1 MFQCDLISP
10 LAVKA
15 GTENSTALT
24 CFCLFFLPPVLYS
37 IARGDLAAALALS
50 LRFGQSTS
58 WSTRAFCP
66 KSPGL
71 VRSGGWLSGAELAAC
86 WCLVVHWCWPHGRA
100 TERARGS
107 RRAPS
112 PGGHVPPIVR
122 REPPIPGRQKITRPS
137 SSIGAGGEWIPKVVL
152 PPPAP
157 RTPTV
162 FLISGRHVCCLRQYV
177 GCGGRVP
184 Y

>member
-37 IARGDLAAALALS
+37 IARGDLAAAVRPRALR
-50 LRFGQSTS
+50 LGQSTS

-71 VRSGGWLSGAELAAC
+71 VRNGGWLSGAELAAC
-86 WCLVVHWCWPHGRA
+86 CCWCWPPGRA
-100 TERARGS
+100 TEARGS

-122 REPPIPGRQKITRPS
+122 REPPIPGRQKITRPGS
-137 SSIGAGGEWIPKVVL
+137 GSGAGGKRIP
-152 PPPAP
+152 PSCAGAACTA
-157 RTPTV
+157 RT
-162 FLISGRHVCCLRQYV
+162 
-177 GCGGRVP
+177 GGSFF
-184 Y
+184 